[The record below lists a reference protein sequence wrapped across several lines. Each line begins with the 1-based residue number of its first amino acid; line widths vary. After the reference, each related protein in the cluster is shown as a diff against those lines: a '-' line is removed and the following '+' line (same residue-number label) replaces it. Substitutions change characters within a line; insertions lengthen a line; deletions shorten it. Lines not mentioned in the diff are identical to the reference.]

1 MPNWEFAQ
9 LFSSGDNRGNRLS
22 FTHPQ
27 DDGVTGRFRCDLT
40 KSNCEEIVLLQGGW
54 WPALRQLG
62 DEGWDMFGSNGPTWQ
77 EIWFK
82 RVQKEG

>member
-1 MPNWEFAQ
+1 
-9 LFSSGDNRGNRLS
+9 
-22 FTHPQ
+22 
-27 DDGVTGRFRCDLT
+27 
-40 KSNCEEIVLLQGGW
+40 VLLQGGW